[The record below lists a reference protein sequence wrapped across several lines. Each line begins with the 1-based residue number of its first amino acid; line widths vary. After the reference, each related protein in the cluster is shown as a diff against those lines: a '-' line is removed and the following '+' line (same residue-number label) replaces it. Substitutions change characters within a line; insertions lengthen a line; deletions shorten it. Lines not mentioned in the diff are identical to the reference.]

1 MIDRDEPAGRIPP
14 HSRTEWRRRAAIIAF
29 GVLAFVSYSGLVAFN
44 LFHARARELVT
55 AHERQASL
63 AKVLDSHA
71 QATLQKIDAALL
83 SVQLQLSG
91 KPESLRPEPARMN
104 AILASHLALIDES
117 QSLRV
122 ADASGHF
129 IYDASGTLHPATIA
143 DRDYFRLSR
152 VNPHGQLVISEP
164 LFARIT
170 HNWVVTVSRR
180 FDDENGNFAG
190 LVQAAVRAE
199 YFEHFYASL
208 GLGPTHSVTL
218 IDQKLR
224 MLARYPAQTAH
235 MGKPIDS
242 ALLRAFVASGDVEN
256 SYIAR
261 SAVDGIERHFVV
273 HKIGRYPL
281 YVILGH
287 STRGELAEWYRQL
300 YWSIAGVFVLGAVLI
315 GWIVVWLRSYDA
327 ALALARRMTSAYEA
341 TMQRIRYLAEH
352 DPLTDL
358 PNRALL
364 EARMASTL
372 AETIGRRA
380 DLALMFLDLDRFKD
394 VNDTLGHAV
403 GDKLLI
409 QVSDRLRANL
419 RAQDTVSRQGGD
431 EFAILLHGYS
441 SLTRVAEVAQ
451 ALIDAMAPPFQVD
464 KHELLISASIGI
476 SVYPQHGSDIVTL
489 LKNADTAMYEAKAA
503 GGGAFRFFSAQMNAL
518 VLKRV
523 EMDMNLRHALANQEF
538 VLHYQPQVEGG
549 SGRILGVEA
558 LIRWHHPRQGD
569 IPPTQFIPIAEESGL
584 INNLGDWVLREACRQ
599 SRQWMD
605 SGLPELTMAINI
617 SAVQLRQPDFIEKVV
632 DVLDHYGLPPHRIE
646 LEITESALIRDTQRI
661 VGVLHALQENGL
673 RLSVDDFGTGY
684 SSLGYLKHLPFDKIK
699 IDQSFVRGLPQSE
712 DDAAITQ
719 AIIGIASSLKMEL
732 IAEGVETEAQR
743 DFLLGHACQH
753 MQGYYFGKPMPAA
766 DIERML
772 RNGKAAEGD
781 ASVTAD
787 EGPPP
792 R

>member
-1 MIDRDEPAGRIPP
+1 MIDRDEQSGRIHP
-14 HSRTEWRRRAAIIAF
+14 HSRTEWRRRGVIIAF
-29 GVLAFVSYSGLVAFN
+29 GVLAFVSYAVLVALN
-44 LFHARARELVT
+44 LFHARERELLT

-63 AKVLDSHA
+63 AKVFDSHA

-129 IYDASGTLHPATIA
+129 IYDASGTLHAATIA
-143 DRDYFRLSR
+143 DRAYFQLSR
-152 VNPHGQLVISEP
+152 VNPIGQLVISKP

-190 LVQAAVRAE
+190 LIQAAVRAE

-224 MLARYPAQTAH
+224 MLARYPEQRAH
-235 MGKPIDS
+235 LGKPIDS
-242 ALLRAFVASGDVEN
+242 PLLRAFVASGDVEN
-256 SYIAR
+256 SYTAR
-261 SAVDGIERHFVV
+261 SAVDGIERHYVA

-281 YVILGH
+281 YVMLGH

-327 ALALARRMTSAYEA
+327 ALALAGRMTSAYEA
-341 TMQRIRYLAEH
+341 TVQRIRYLAEH

-451 ALIDAMAPPFQVD
+451 ALIDAMAPPFLVD

-523 EMDMNLRHALANQEF
+523 AMDMNLRHALANQEF

-558 LIRWHHPRQGD
+558 LIRWRHPSQGE
-569 IPPTQFIPIAEESGL
+569 IPPTEFIPIAEESGL
-584 INNLGDWVLREACRQ
+584 INSLGDWVLREACRQ

-632 DVLDHYGLPPHRIE
+632 DALDHYRLPPNRIE

-661 VGVLHALQENGL
+661 VGVLNELKKNGL

-699 IDQSFVRGLPQSE
+699 IDQSFVRGLPQNE

-719 AIIGIASSLKMEL
+719 AIIGIANSLKMEL

-743 DFLLGHACQH
+743 DFLLGHACQN
-753 MQGYYFGKPMPAA
+753 MQGYHFGKPMPAA

-772 RNGKAAEGD
+772 RNGEAAEG
-781 ASVTAD
+781 
-787 EGPPP
+787 PPS